1 MTYTLDEK
9 LERIGERYD
18 PDDLVDLLNL
28 STTEIINAFPD
39 KVLHYIQLF
48 DWGENEYDED
58 QDDETSEE
66 V

>member
-1 MTYTLDEK
+1 MNTWGRRKTLK
-9 LERIGERYD
+9 A
-18 PDDLVDLLNL
+18 DLVDLLNL

-39 KVLHYIQLF
+39 KVLHYIHLF